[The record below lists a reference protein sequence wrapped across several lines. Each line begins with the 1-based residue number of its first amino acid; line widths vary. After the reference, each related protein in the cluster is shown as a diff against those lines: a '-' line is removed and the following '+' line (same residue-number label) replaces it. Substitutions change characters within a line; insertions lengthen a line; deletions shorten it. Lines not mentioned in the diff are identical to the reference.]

1 MNAQIPARNVNMV
14 SGTQWP
20 GGDPFLQRQNEPS
33 VAVSTRNPLH
43 LLAGANDY
51 RTVDLPGLPG
61 GKVTGDAWLGAFK
74 TIDSGQTWFSLLL
87 PGYPQD
93 NSPDGLASPLKRF
106 DAAADPTVR
115 AGTNGLFYYSGIAFN
130 RAAQGASVAFVA
142 RYIDNNNQENGDP
155 IGYVGTSVVAKSDGS
170 AFLDKPWI
178 AADIPRDDAKMCGIP
193 SRQPDGS
200 IKVQSFR
207 AGNVYLAYSVL
218 SGSGTSQRGQLMFS
232 HSRDCGVTWSK
243 PVQISR
249 SSDRINQGA
258 VIAIS
263 PEDGTVYVAWRR
275 FASPAVPND
284 KNSQAQSDAIL
295 VVRSKDE

>member
-1 MNAQIPARNVNMV
+1 MIHRGSTVRRLLSWGCLGASFACLPVRAQIPSRNVNMV

-51 RTVDLPGLPG
+51 RTVDLPGLPDG
-61 GKVTGDAWLGAFK
+61 AVTGDAWLGAFK
-74 TIDSGQTWFSLLL
+74 TTDSGQTWFSLLL

-93 NSPDGLASPLKRF
+93 NSADGVASPLKGF
-106 DAAADPTVR
+106 AAAADPTVR

-130 RAAQGASVAFVA
+130 RGAQGTGVVFVA
-142 RYIDNNNQENGDP
+142 RYVDNNNQENGDP
-155 IGYVGTSVVAKSDGS
+155 IGYVGTTVVAKSDGS
-170 AFLDKPWI
+170 VLLDKPWV
-178 AADIPRDDAKMCGIP
+178 AVDIPRDDAKMCRVP

-200 IKVQSFR
+200 LLVQSFR
-207 AGNVYLAYSVL
+207 GGNVYVAYSVL
-218 SGSGTSQRGQLMFS
+218 SGSGTSQRGQIMFT
-232 HSRDCGVTWSK
+232 HSRDCGVSWSK

-258 VIAIS
+258 VIAID
-263 PEDGTVYVAWRR
+263 PQDGTVYVAWR
-275 FASPAVPND
+275 
-284 KNSQAQSDAIL
+284 
-295 VVRSKDE
+295 